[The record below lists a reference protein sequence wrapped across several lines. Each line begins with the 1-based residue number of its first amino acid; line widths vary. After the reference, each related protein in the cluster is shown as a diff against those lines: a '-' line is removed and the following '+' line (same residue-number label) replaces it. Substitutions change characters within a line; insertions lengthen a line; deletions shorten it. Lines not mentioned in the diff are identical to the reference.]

1 MLLSLQPFWVP
12 LEGGCSKAAMDGP
25 DGTGKGDEIGG
36 EAATPVDSSGTRA
49 RDKGPKTR
57 DQGPRQ
63 SHCDQ
68 ASRTGPTQWLSV
80 AEGVDRWA
88 EKLNV
93 ALTRSIEDQHRH
105 CPR

>member
-63 SHCDQ
+63 SHRVGEPLRPGFQDG
-68 ASRTGPTQWLSV
+68 THPV
-80 AEGVDRWA
+80 AFRGR
-88 EKLNV
+88 
-93 ALTRSIEDQHRH
+93 RSG
-105 CPR
+105 